1 MAIEQLGAPAVP
13 SVMGRAPAAA
23 RARRGS
29 AWHTRLGL
37 SAWCGLSIL
46 LIAALAG
53 VFAPWLA
60 PFGYD
65 DQDLARSL
73 QAPVLVGGAWN
84 NPAGT
89 DQLGRDLLS
98 RLIYGARA
106 SMLLASTAVLFA
118 ATVGILIGLLSGY
131 VGGRLDAITMRVAD
145 VQLSFPY
152 LLFAIAFMALLGTHI
167 VNLVVVLVLRS
178 WVVYTRLVRASVLSI
193 NERDFMTAATALG
206 AGDWRI
212 LFRHV
217 MPNVLAPV
225 IVVST
230 LQIAELIIVESSLSF
245 LGLGVQPPVPSWGSM
260 VSQGREYISSAW
272 WLATF
277 PGLAIL
283 LTVLGANLFGDAL
296 RDALDPRLRRS

>member
-1 MAIEQLGAPAVP
+1 M
-13 SVMGRAPAAA
+13 
-23 RARRGS
+23 
-29 AWHTRLGL
+29 RLGVP
-37 SAWCGLSIL
+37 AWCGLSIL

-65 DQDLARSL
+65 DQDLARGL
-73 QAPVLVGGAWN
+73 QPPLLAGGVWSNA
-84 NPAGT
+84 AGT
-89 DQLGRDLLS
+89 DHLGRDLLS
-98 RLIYGARA
+98 RLIHGARA
-106 SMLLASTAVLFA
+106 SMLLASAGVLVA

-131 VGGRLDAITMRVAD
+131 VGGRLDAVTMRVAD

-193 NERDFMTAATALG
+193 KERDFMTAATALG
-206 AGDWRI
+206 AGDSRI

-217 MPNVLAPV
+217 MPNALAPV

-230 LQIAELIIVESSLSF
+230 LQLAELIIVESSLSF

-260 VSQGREYISSAW
+260 VSQGREYIASAW

-283 LTVLGANLFGDAL
+283 LTVLGGISSVTPLEMPSTPGCGGH
-296 RDALDPRLRRS
+296 DPRARRLPPRVRGYICYI